1 MNTVIT
7 RNRWTTKEVN
17 LAKQTLKLMNGNQ
30 TKAARILSEKIGRPV
45 ASIQV
50 KLCTLAKKH
59 PSLRKKNIAKRMT
72 KSAPVASSVTKQVKN
87 VEVRGNQLIITF

>member
-7 RNRWTTKEVN
+7 RNRWTIKETN

-30 TKAARILSEKIGRPV
+30 TKAAAILSDKLGRSV

-59 PSLRKKNIAKRMT
+59 PSLRKKNIARKSVAT
-72 KSAPVASSVTKQVKN
+72 SAPVTKQVKG
-87 VEVRGNQLIITF
+87 VEIRGNQLIITF

>member
-1 MNTVIT
+1 MNTTT
-7 RNRWTTKEVN
+7 RNRWTIKETN

-30 TKAARILSEKIGRPV
+30 TKAAALLSEKLDRSA

-59 PSLRKKNIAKRMT
+59 PSLRKKNIAKRV
-72 KSAPVASSVTKQVKN
+72 VATSSSVTKEVKN
-87 VEVRGNQLIITF
+87 VEIRGNQLIITF

>member
-1 MNTVIT
+1 
-7 RNRWTTKEVN
+7 
-17 LAKQTLKLMNGNQ
+17 MNGNQ
-30 TKAARILSEKIGRPV
+30 TKAATVLSDKLSRSA

-59 PSLRKKNIAKRMT
+59 PSLRKKNIAKRIVT
-72 KSAPVASSVTKQVKN
+72 PNPVTKQVKN

>member
-30 TKAARILSEKIGRPV
+30 TKAAMILSEKIGRPV
-45 ASIQV
+45 SSIQV

-87 VEVRGNQLIITF
+87 VEIRGNQLIITF

>member
-7 RNRWTTKEVN
+7 RNRWTTKEVT
-17 LAKQTLKLMNGNQ
+17 LAKQTLKLMSGNQ
-30 TKAARILSEKIGRPV
+30 TKAAMILSEKLGRPV
-45 ASIQV
+45 GSIQV

-87 VEVRGNQLIITF
+87 VEIRGNQLIITF

>member
-59 PSLRKKNIAKRMT
+59 PSLRKKNIAKRV
-72 KSAPVASSVTKQVKN
+72 VATPTPVTKQVKN
-87 VEVRGNQLIITF
+87 VEIRGNQLIITF

>member
-30 TKAARILSEKIGRPV
+30 TKAAMILSEKIGRPV

-59 PSLRKKNIAKRMT
+59 PSLRKKNIAKRV
-72 KSAPVASSVTKQVKN
+72 VATPSPVTKQVKN
-87 VEVRGNQLIITF
+87 VEIRGNQLIITF

>member
-1 MNTVIT
+1 MNTIT

-30 TKAARILSEKIGRPV
+30 KKASVLLSEKLDRSS
-45 ASIQV
+45 ASILV

-59 PSLRKKNIAKRMT
+59 PSLRKKNIAKRIAAP
-72 KSAPVASSVTKQVKN
+72 KSVIKEVKG
-87 VEVRGNQLIITF
+87 VEIRGNQLIITF

>member
-30 TKAARILSEKIGRPV
+30 TKAAAILSDKLGRSV

-59 PSLRKKNIAKRMT
+59 PSLRKKNIAKR
-72 KSAPVASSVTKQVKN
+72 VATPKSVTKEVKG
-87 VEVRGNQLIITF
+87 VEIRGNQLIITF

>member
-1 MNTVIT
+1 MNATIT
-7 RNRWTTKEVN
+7 RNRWTSKETN

-30 TKAARILSEKIGRPV
+30 TKAATVLSDKLDRSA

-59 PSLRKKNIAKRMT
+59 PSLRKKNIAKRIAT
-72 KSAPVASSVTKQVKN
+72 PSPVTKQVKN